1 MTITAFLAAMPG
13 VDYRILRDVGLDADG
28 NLLDEH
34 DPRVR
39 RLANRSRFV
48 EQLVELLSTVDR
60 ALRSRPTQA
69 SAPVAK

>member
-13 VDYRILRDVGLDADG
+13 VDYRILSDVGLDAEG
-28 NLLDEH
+28 NLVDEH

-39 RLANRSRFV
+39 QLASRSRFV

-69 SAPVAK
+69 PAPVAK